1 MTENPGQPQRVKSQ
15 DVRVITVEIR
25 LGLVWEKMV
34 QVIDGRLL
42 VQTRQRFLQKGML

>member
-1 MTENPGQPQRVKSQ
+1 
-15 DVRVITVEIR
+15 VR
-25 LGLVWEKMV
+25 EKVV